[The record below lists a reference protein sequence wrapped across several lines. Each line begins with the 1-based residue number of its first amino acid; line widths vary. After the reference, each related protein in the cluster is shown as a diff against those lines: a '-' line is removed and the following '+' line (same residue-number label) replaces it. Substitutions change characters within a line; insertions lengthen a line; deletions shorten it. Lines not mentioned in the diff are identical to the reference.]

1 MIENNPS
8 PSSIL
13 NGRRT
18 SAGTIAGVSV
28 PPGTTATFDITISG
42 GITLAGTANPTVTL
56 STAGTS
62 NPANGAV
69 VADLSLAGLALVSVA
84 GSTYTEVCVANTDA
98 THNVDLVFALG
109 GASAASVVIN
119 GHTF

>member
-1 MIENNPS
+1 MIENNPT

-13 NGRRT
+13 NGRKT
-18 SAGTIAGVSV
+18 AAGTVVTV
-28 PPGTTATFDITISG
+28 PAGTTATFDITISG
-42 GITLAGTANPTVTL
+42 GITIAGTANPTVTL

-62 NPANGAV
+62 FPPNGAV
-69 VADLSLAGLALVSVA
+69 VADLTLPGLALVSVA
-84 GSTYTEVCVANTDA
+84 GSSYTEVCVAADA
-98 THNVDLVFALG
+98 THSVDLVFALG